1 MGRDREKEEGQA
13 IAVPQVRECNC
24 LVCGSSTGDEEK
36 WIYLRYVMEV
46 ENTGLQDALE
56 AADKK
61 KGVIKNDFQAVVFSF
76 F

>member
-1 MGRDREKEEGQA
+1 
-13 IAVPQVRECNC
+13 
-24 LVCGSSTGDEEK
+24 
-36 WIYLRYVMEV
+36 MEV
-46 ENTGLQDALE
+46 GNTGLQDALE